1 MTTVVSAAEL
11 DLPYLNT
18 EGLDRSSAVDVAT
31 EMAQEH
37 WLARTDIGYAV
48 LHYRDAEAV
57 LRDRR
62 FFSALSQIPRMSGLE
77 GDFFTRRRQ
86 SILSTEGDEHTRL
99 RRLVSPAFT
108 PAAAD
113 RHRGAMREVLRS
125 LLAPALERGRCE
137 FVAEICEPYPIPIIC
152 EVLGAPKEDWRRF
165 SDWATD
171 IFKIF
176 NGNLLEDLA
185 QIEAASNALNAYV
198 TDMVEQRRSTPG
210 ADLLSD
216 LIAAEEAGDRL
227 STEELAMLAEAVLM
241 AGTDTTRNQLGCA
254 MAVFA
259 EHPDQWRRL
268 VEQPD
273 LAPRAVEE
281 AMRYLGAVR
290 TTVRFASTD
299 IVYRDVI
306 FPENSFVSTHL
317 ASGNRD
323 AEIFDDPLVF
333 DITAARSN
341 QQLTFG
347 SGIHR
352 CLGAALARAEL
363 QEALTVMA
371 EQVSEVAFDAP
382 ATWKPA
388 SFGIWG
394 PATLPL
400 RLTVRK

>member
-1 MTTVVSAAEL
+1 MTTVVSAREL
-11 DLPYLNT
+11 ELPYLNT
-18 EGLDRSSAVDVAT
+18 EGMDRQSAVDVAT
-31 EMAQEH
+31 EMAREH
-37 WLARTDIGYAV
+37 WLARTDIGFAV
-48 LHYRDAEAV
+48 LNYRDAEAI

-62 FFSALSQIPRMSGLE
+62 FFSALSQIPRMAGLE
-77 GDFFTRRRQ
+77 GEYFTRRRQ

-113 RHRGAMREVLRS
+113 RHRGAMREVFSS
-125 LLAPALERGRCE
+125 LLEPTLERAGCE
-137 FVAEICEPYPIPIIC
+137 FVSEVCDPYPIPIIC

-171 IFKIF
+171 IFRIF
-176 NGNLLEDLA
+176 NGNLLEDLPK
-185 QIEAASNALNAYV
+185 IEAASNALNAYV
-198 TDMVEQRRSTPG
+198 TAMVEQRRHSPG
-210 ADLLSD
+210 PDLLSD

-241 AGTDTTRNQLGCA
+241 AGTDTTRNQLACA
-254 MAVFA
+254 LAVFA
-259 EHPDQWRRL
+259 EFPDQWRLL
-268 VEQPD
+268 VAQPE

-290 TTVRFASTD
+290 STVRFASTD
-299 IVYRDVI
+299 IVYRDVL
-306 FPENSFVSTHL
+306 FPEQSFVSTHL
-317 ASGNRD
+317 ATGNRD
-323 AEIFDDPLVF
+323 SEVFEEPLVF
-333 DITAARSN
+333 DISKTRSS

-363 QEALTVMA
+363 QEALIVMA
-371 EQVSEVAFDAP
+371 QKVSEVSFAGA

-394 PATLPL
+394 PASLPL
-400 RLTVRK
+400 AFTVR